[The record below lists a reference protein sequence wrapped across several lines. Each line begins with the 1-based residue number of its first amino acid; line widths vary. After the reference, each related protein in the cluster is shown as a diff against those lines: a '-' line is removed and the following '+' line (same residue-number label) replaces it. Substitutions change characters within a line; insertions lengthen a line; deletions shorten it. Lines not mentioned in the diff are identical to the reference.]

1 MRAEREKERGGG
13 GEERGEEDR
22 EQGRRN
28 RAKKGGSVNTER
40 ERERVRKGRKG
51 QDKVCQSSRWCNTA
65 GGLQLLLLF
74 VVVLFCFVCLR
85 GGGGGGGGGGGVS
98 PFNLTSSSLTTS
110 SNAMPNLSFVDGN
123 CQYPIQGIHTARTFV
138 WCGVCK
144 LPCLHQTLTG

>member
-1 MRAEREKERGGG
+1 M
-13 GEERGEEDR
+13 
-22 EQGRRN
+22 N
-28 RAKKGGSVNTER
+28 RER
-40 ERERVRKGRKG
+40 EREGEERKERTRQGVPVFTTV
-51 QDKVCQSSRWCNTA
+51 QHSRWTA
-65 GGLQLLLLF
+65 T
-74 VVVLFCFVCLR
+74 VVIVCCRFVLFCLFAW
-85 GGGGGGGGGGGVS
+85 GGGGGGVS